1 MTLSRTISTLPVRA
15 AGAALLVLAGLVLPG
30 SGSGIGPLLAQTVD
44 TTALAQSARQ
54 PREVNIE
61 ADRMEVMDQQKR
73 AIFIGNVDAHRGDIV
88 FKTDKLIAD
97 YAETTRESGEKDTEV
112 TFLEAAG
119 NVVIETTQQRIT
131 GTWAKMDV
139 KSNQVT
145 VGGNVVVTQGS
156 TVLHGQQLFV
166 DLDKN
171 TSEMT
176 GGRVRGRFVPGQ

>member
-1 MTLSRTISTLPVRA
+1 
-15 AGAALLVLAGLVLPG
+15 
-30 SGSGIGPLLAQTVD
+30 
-44 TTALAQSARQ
+44 
-54 PREVNIE
+54 
-61 ADRMEVMDQQKR
+61 
-73 AIFIGNVDAHRGDIV
+73 
-88 FKTDKLIAD
+88 
-97 YAETTRESGEKDTEV
+97 V

>member
-1 MTLSRTISTLPVRA
+1 MTSRTISSLPFRA
-15 AGAALLVLAGLVLPG
+15 TGAALLVMAGLVLPG
-30 SGSGIGPLLAQTVD
+30 PGTGPLLAQTVD

-54 PREVNIE
+54 PKEVNIE
-61 ADRMEVMDQQKR
+61 ADRMEVMDQDKR
-73 AIFIGNVDAHRGDIV
+73 AVFIGNVDAHRGDIV
-88 FKTDKLIAD
+88 FKTDRLIAD
-97 YAETTRESGEKDTEV
+97 YAETVRDSGEKDTEV

-131 GTWAKMDV
+131 GSWAKMDV